1 MMKFLTTAL
10 GGLTVLTVTGF
21 ATPPGQAMLGLH
33 PAQTATPVS
42 VIADPGPIKVAAPAA
57 APVSAAPAAP
67 AVTAPHPAVAA
78 PAAQPVRAA
87 PAARPV
93 APASAVPAQAAPAAN
108 PMGGAGAIANILLN
122 LPQVLNQTRVGPDGN
137 GGWIPP
143 GQRTRQ
149 DRKHHD
155 GEGDPQNGDFEH

>member
-10 GGLTVLTVTGF
+10 GGLTVLAVTGF

-78 PAAQPVRAA
+78 PAA
-87 PAARPV
+87 RPV

-122 LPQVLNQTRVGPDGN
+122 LPQVLNQTRVGPGGN

-143 GQRTRQ
+143 G
-149 DRKHHD
+149 
-155 GEGDPQNGDFEH
+155 